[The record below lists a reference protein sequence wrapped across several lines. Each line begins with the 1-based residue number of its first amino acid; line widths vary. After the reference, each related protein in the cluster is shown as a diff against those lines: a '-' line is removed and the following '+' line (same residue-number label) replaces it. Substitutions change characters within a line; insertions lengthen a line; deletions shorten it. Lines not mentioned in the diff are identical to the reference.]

1 VSLTISFII
10 VMLIFLVAL
19 LLLPLLVNLFIPMLM
34 RTISNIVTM
43 LTTIVASPLGLC
55 SKLVFLVSFE
65 KILLGSQGKGKE
77 GSGRQGKSGPV
88 RGSWASLAR
97 SQGKIF
103 EWKWNLKFGKILE
116 NSTR

>member
-1 VSLTISFII
+1 
-10 VMLIFLVAL
+10 MLIFLVAL

-65 KILLGSQGKGKE
+65 KILLAQHFEESSYEESHLIGII
-77 GSGRQGKSGPV
+77 SG
-88 RGSWASLAR
+88 ALIITI
-97 SQGKIF
+97 IF
-103 EWKWNLKFGKILE
+103 FFFF
-116 NSTR
+116 T